1 MSANKRL
8 LLAVCAL
15 IGVVVLGTLGY
26 ELIEG
31 ASLGDAA
38 FMTLITVSTVGFGE
52 AWPLSAAGRVWTALL
67 IAGGILVVAVA
78 FTSLQ
83 AMIIRGE
90 LRTVLGRRKL
100 EDRIAKLEGH
110 YIVCGYG
117 RMGRLI
123 SAGLH
128 ERGKKVVVIDKSPDR
143 TVEVGEAGMDYVLGD
158 ATDELTLKAAGV
170 DKAAGVV
177 TVLHG
182 DAQNVYTTLTA
193 TDVRPDITVI
203 ARAEQTASEHKLK
216 RAGAACVISPQT
228 IGASRVVNLL
238 VRPSVAHVVDVVA
251 GGGEWEVEE
260 FPIPRGSAFVGRSLR
275 DINLRQRS
283 NALVFAISGVEGT
296 TSFNPDPATVLA
308 AGDVLIVIGP
318 AGIAEVLS
326 ELDTGTS

>member
-1 MSANKRL
+1 MPANKRL
-8 LLAVCAL
+8 LLAVLAL
-15 IGVVVLGTLGY
+15 VGVVIVGTLGY

-31 ASLGDAA
+31 VSLGDAA

-78 FTSLQ
+78 FASLQ

-123 SAGLH
+123 SLGLH
-128 ERGKKVVVIDKSPDR
+128 ERGKQVVVVDNSPDR

-158 ATDELTLKAAGV
+158 ATDELTLKAAGIE
-170 DKAAGVV
+170 KAAGIV

-203 ARAEQTASEHKLK
+203 ARAEQTTSEHKLK
-216 RAGAACVISPQT
+216 RAGATRVISPQT
-228 IGASRVVNLL
+228 IGASRIVNLL

-251 GGGEWEVEE
+251 GGGEWEIEE
-260 FPIPRGSAFVGRSLR
+260 FSIPRGSAFVGRSLR

-283 NALVFAISGVEGT
+283 NALVFAISGVAEAT
-296 TSFNPDPATVLA
+296 RFNPDPATVLA

-318 AGIAEVLS
+318 AGIAEALS